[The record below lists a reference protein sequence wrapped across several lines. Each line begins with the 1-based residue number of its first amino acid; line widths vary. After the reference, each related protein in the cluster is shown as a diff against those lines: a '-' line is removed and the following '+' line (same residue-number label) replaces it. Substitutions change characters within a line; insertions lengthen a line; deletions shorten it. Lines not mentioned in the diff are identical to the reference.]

1 MTYFS
6 LHISRIHKD
15 LEDIRRIEEN
25 KKNTDKKNNFK
36 PQKTKIKKNGSID
49 DFMKIQ
55 WPWLF

>member
-25 KKNTDKKNNFK
+25 KKNTTKKENFE
-36 PQKTKIKKNGSID
+36 PQKSKIKKNGSID
-49 DFMKIQ
+49 DFIKIQ

>member
-15 LEDIRRIEEN
+15 LEDIKRIEEN
-25 KKNTDKKNNFK
+25 KKTTNKKVNFK
-36 PQKTKIKKNGSID
+36 TQKTKIKKNGSID
-49 DFMKIQ
+49 DFIKIQ

>member
-25 KKNTDKKNNFK
+25 KKTTNKEVNFK
-36 PQKTKIKKNGSID
+36 SQKTKIKKNGSID

>member
-15 LEDIRRIEEN
+15 IQEIREKDN
-25 KKNTDKKNNFK
+25 KDKKVNVKLKNTKMKKNNS
-36 PQKTKIKKNGSID
+36 TD